1 MRVEIA
7 MLSRTGA
14 RERNEDALGVWS
26 HDGVCYCVL
35 ADGAGG
41 LGSGD
46 RAAQLVVAEIL
57 AFLRA
62 QPGCSGSALHAALTA
77 ANRALVAAQQADAR
91 FATMR
96 ATAVLLALDTAAQQA
111 VWAHL
116 GDSRLYCFRAGAVE
130 VQTID
135 HSVVQEMVSAGY
147 LRADQLRSAPER
159 SQLLGA
165 LGDAGDFEPQVQGQ
179 GFAVQPGDAFL
190 LCSDGCW
197 EPVDE
202 AQMATDL
209 AHSAD
214 AASWLQRL
222 QQRIVE
228 RAAPRQDN
236 YSAIAVRCSAAS

>member
-1 MRVEIA
+1 

-41 LGSGD
+41 LGGGD
-46 RAAQLVVAEIL
+46 RAAQLVVAETL
-57 AFLRA
+57 TSLRRA
-62 QPGCSGSALHAALTA
+62 PGCTGES
-77 ANRALVAAQQADAR
+77 LVAALAAANASLVDAQKEEVR
-91 FATMR
+91 FASMR
-96 ATAVLLALDTAAQQA
+96 STAVVLALDTAAQQA

-116 GDSRLYCFRAGAVE
+116 GDSRLYCFRAGAVAA
-130 VQTID
+130 QTID

-159 SQLLGA
+159 SQLLAA
-165 LGDAGDFEPQVQGQ
+165 LGDAGAFEPQVHGT
-179 GFAVQPGDAFL
+179 GFPVQAGDAFL

-197 EPVDE
+197 EPINE
-202 AQMATDL
+202 AQMVEDL
-209 AHSAD
+209 ASSVH
-214 AASWLQRL
+214 AAGFDPNGWLQRL
-222 QQRIVE
+222 QQRIRL

-236 YSAIAVRCSAAS
+236 YSAIAVCCVD